1 MSTNAVRITEISV
14 AHSNSEFDAE
24 TGEIFVTVD
33 RSQNTQHDNEI
44 TSSVDRFGSSDQSG
58 ETTGSVDRFGSSDQ
72 SGETTSSVDRFGSSD
87 QSGEITSSVDR
98 FQHTLDSRA
107 IELLNSVP
115 GIETLTA
122 LVAIDP
128 EDLSRA
134 ARVDYLSAVERQT
147 GWLQALIQRAIVAV
161 AGSEPSEADGI
172 YEGVDDAERE
182 DISAALRMSGNSA
195 QYKIDIARSL
205 INTLPNTCSALAT
218 GEISPAHANVIARE
232 TAAAIREGLPTEAIE
247 RIEESAIAHAEFHTP
262 AQVGNKVRTMLAQI
276 APKEFEEIVVRAR
289 EARKVSM
296 YRESDGMATVVA
308 ILPAEDAQTVMSAIE
323 NFVIRANRRDEE
335 ARNHAAKAAIIRA
348 AFIGRAPSTYESA
361 RRKSGA
367 GFSGAGVS
375 GAGVSGAGVSGAGV
389 SGAGVSGAGVSG
401 AGVSG
406 AGVSGA
412 GVSGE
417 QIEMTSEEEAAF
429 NNEYVP
435 DLRTMDMKRADALS
449 EIAGIAVSLSADEA
463 KSHRRSVSVNVTID
477 LPTLLG
483 LNENPGQLAGY
494 GVLPAQIVRALAGEG
509 KWRRFITDPNTGTL
523 LDYGR
528 DSYQPPQDLVDF
540 LIARDRTCRF
550 PGCRQSAA
558 RADIDHAEAWEDGG
572 ETSAANLG
580 ALCRRHHRLKTHGGW
595 KLSSNADGS
604 CSWESPDGHNY
615 FVPARPVLDAV

>member
-1 MSTNAVRITEISV
+1 MSTNAARITEISV
-14 AHSNSEFDAE
+14 AHSSPEFDTE
-24 TGEIFVTVD
+24 TGEIYAP
-33 RSQNTQHDNEI
+33 
-44 TSSVDRFGSSDQSG
+44 G
-58 ETTGSVDRFGSSDQ
+58 
-72 SGETTSSVDRFGSSD
+72 
-87 QSGEITSSVDR
+87 DR
-98 FQHTLDSRA
+98 FQNDDQSCDTAGSIDRFQNTLDSRA
-107 IELLNSVP
+107 TELLNSVP

-128 EDLSRA
+128 EDLSRS

-161 AGSEPSEADGI
+161 AGTEPSEADGI

-205 INTLPNTCSALAT
+205 INTLPNTCTALAT
-218 GEISPAHANVIARE
+218 GEISTAHANVIARE
-232 TAAAIREGLPTEAIE
+232 TAAAIREGLPTEAIA

-262 AQVGNKVRTMLAQI
+262 AQVGNKVRTMLAQV

-289 EARKVSM
+289 DTRKVSM

-335 ARNHAAKAAIIRA
+335 ARNHAAKAEIIRA
-348 AFIGRAPSTYESA
+348 AFIGRAPSTYENA
-361 RRKSGA
+361 KRNN
-367 GFSGAGVS
+367 GAGVH
-375 GAGVSGAGVSGAGV
+375 GA
-389 SGAGVSGAGVSG
+389 
-401 AGVSG
+401 
-406 AGVSGA
+406 
-412 GVSGE
+412 GE
-417 QIEMTSEEEAAF
+417 QIKMTPVEEAAF
-429 NNEYVP
+429 NNEYAP

-509 KWRRFITDPNTGTL
+509 KWRRFITDPNSGTL

-528 DSYQPPQDLVDF
+528 DSYQPPQDLVDY

-572 ETSAANLG
+572 ATSAANLG
-580 ALCRRHHRLKTHGGW
+580 ALCRRHHRMKTHGGW
-595 KLSSNADGS
+595 KLTSNEDGS
-604 CSWESPDGHNY
+604 CNWESPDGHRY

>member
-1 MSTNAVRITEISV
+1 MSTNAARITEIS
-14 AHSNSEFDAE
+14 ASHSSSEFDLE
-24 TGEIFVTVD
+24 TGEIFTTVD
-33 RSQNTQHDNEI
+33 RFQND
-44 TSSVDRFGSSDQSG
+44 
-58 ETTGSVDRFGSSDQ
+58 
-72 SGETTSSVDRFGSSD
+72 D
-87 QSGEITSSVDR
+87 QSGEITGSDDRFQNDDQSGEITGSVDR

-107 IELLNSVP
+107 TELLNSVP

-128 EDLSRA
+128 EDLSRG

-161 AGSEPSEADGI
+161 AGAEPSEADGI

-205 INTLPNTCSALAT
+205 IKTLPNTCSALAT

-232 TAAAIREGLPTEAIE
+232 TAAAIREGLPLEAIE

-289 EARKVSM
+289 DTRKVSM
-296 YRESDGMATVVA
+296 YRESDGIATIVA

-335 ARNHAAKAAIIRA
+335 ARSHAAKAEIIRT
-348 AFIGRAPSTYESA
+348 AFFGRAPSTYESA
-361 RRKSGA
+361 KKN
-367 GFSGAGVS
+367 
-375 GAGVSGAGVSGAGV
+375 
-389 SGAGVSGAGVSG
+389 
-401 AGVSG
+401 
-406 AGVSGA
+406 SGA

-417 QIEMTSEEEAAF
+417 QIKMTAEEEAAF

-494 GVLPAQIVRALAGEG
+494 GVLPAQVVRALASEG

-528 DSYQPPQDLVDF
+528 DSYQPPQDLVDY

-580 ALCRRHHRLKTHGGW
+580 ALCRRHHRMKTHGGW
-595 KLSSNADGS
+595 KLSSNEDGS
-604 CSWESPDGHNY
+604 CSWESPDGHRY

>member
-1 MSTNAVRITEISV
+1 MSTNAARVTELSL
-14 AHSNSEFDAE
+14 AHSYSEFDSK
-24 TGEIFVTVD
+24 TGEIFDSTASKSSENYDELSDSTGRNLDSED
-33 RSQNTQHDNEI
+33 RGSIESTGCNQDSE
-44 TSSVDRFGSSDQSG
+44 DRGS
-58 ETTGSVDRFGSSDQ
+58 
-72 SGETTSSVDRFGSSD
+72 
-87 QSGEITSSVDR
+87 IDR
-98 FQHTLDSRA
+98 FQETLDSRA
-107 IELLNSVP
+107 SELLNSVP

-128 EDLSRA
+128 EDLSRG

-161 AGSEPSEADGI
+161 AGSEPSQADGI

-232 TAAAIREGLPTEAIE
+232 TAAAIREGLPVEAIA

-262 AQVGNKVRTMLAQI
+262 AQVGNKVRTMLAQV

-289 EARKVSM
+289 ETRKVSM

-335 ARNHAAKAAIIRA
+335 ARNHSAKAEIIRA
-348 AFIGRAPSTYESA
+348 AFLGRAPSTYDSVK
-361 RRKSGA
+361 KSNGA
-367 GFSGAGVS
+367 DVS

-389 SGAGVSGAGVSG
+389 SGD
-401 AGVSG
+401 
-406 AGVSGA
+406 
-412 GVSGE
+412 
-417 QIEMTSEEEAAF
+417 QITMTAEEEAAF
-429 NNEYVP
+429 AHEYVP
-435 DLRTMDMKRADALS
+435 DFRTMDMKRADALS
-449 EIAGIAVSLSADEA
+449 EIAGIAVSLSEDEA

-494 GVLPAQIVRALAGEG
+494 GVLPAQIMRALAGEG

-528 DSYQPPQDLVDF
+528 DSYQPPQDLVDY

-580 ALCRRHHRLKTHGGW
+580 ALCRRHHRMKTHGGW
-595 KLSSNADGS
+595 KLTSNEDGS
-604 CSWESPDGHNY
+604 CNWESPDGHRY
-615 FVPARPVLDAV
+615 FVPARPVMDAV

>member
-1 MSTNAVRITEISV
+1 MSTNAARITEISV
-14 AHSNSEFDAE
+14 AHLNSGFDTE
-24 TGEIFVTVD
+24 TGDIFTPAD
-33 RSQNTQHDNEI
+33 RFQNT
-44 TSSVDRFGSSDQSG
+44 DQSG
-58 ETTGSVDRFGSSDQ
+58 ETTGSG
-72 SGETTSSVDRFGSSD
+72 
-87 QSGEITSSVDR
+87 DR
-98 FQHTLDSRA
+98 FQNTLDARA
-107 IELLNSVP
+107 TELLNSIP

-128 EDLSRA
+128 EDLSRS

-161 AGSEPSEADGI
+161 AGAEPSEADGI

-205 INTLPNTCSALAT
+205 INTLPNTCSALST

-232 TAAAIREGLPTEAIE
+232 TAAAIREGLPAEAIE

-289 EARKVSM
+289 ETRKVSM
-296 YRESDGMATVVA
+296 YRESDGIATIVA

-335 ARNHAAKAAIIRA
+335 ARNHAAKAEIIRA
-348 AFIGRAPSTYESA
+348 AFNGRAPSTYESPK
-361 RRKSGA
+361 RN
-367 GFSGAGVS
+367 SGAGVS
-375 GAGVSGAGVSGAGV
+375 GAGVSGAGVSGAGD
-389 SGAGVSGAGVSG
+389 
-401 AGVSG
+401 
-406 AGVSGA
+406 
-412 GVSGE
+412 E
-417 QIEMTSEEEAAF
+417 QINMTPEEEAAF
-429 NNEYVP
+429 SNEYVP

-483 LNENPGQLAGY
+483 LKENPGQLAGY
-494 GVLPAQIVRALAGEG
+494 GVLPAQITRALASEG

-528 DSYQPPQDLVDF
+528 DSYQPPQDLVDY

-580 ALCRRHHRLKTHGGW
+580 ALCRRHHRMKTHGGW
-595 KLSSNADGS
+595 KLSSNEDGS
-604 CSWESPDGHNY
+604 CSWESPDGHRY

>member
-1 MSTNAVRITEISV
+1 MSTNAARITEVSV
-14 AHSNSEFDAE
+14 AHSNQEFDSE
-24 TGEIFVTVD
+24 TGEIFAPT
-33 RSQNTQHDNEI
+33 
-44 TSSVDRFGSSDQSG
+44 
-58 ETTGSVDRFGSSDQ
+58 
-72 SGETTSSVDRFGSSD
+72 
-87 QSGEITSSVDR
+87 DR
-98 FQHTLDSRA
+98 FQNTLDSRA
-107 IELLNSVP
+107 TELLNSVP

-128 EDLSRA
+128 EDLSRG

-161 AGSEPSEADGI
+161 AGAEPSEADGI

-232 TAAAIREGLPTEAIE
+232 TAAAIREGLPTEAIA

-262 AQVGNKVRTMLAQI
+262 AQVGNKVRTMLAQL

-289 EARKVSM
+289 ETRKVSM

-335 ARNHAAKAAIIRA
+335 ARNHAAKAEIIRA
-348 AFIGRAPSTYESA
+348 AFIGRAPSTYENA
-361 RRKSGA
+361 KRKSGIGVSGA
-367 GFSGAGVS
+367 GVSGAGSRGAGVS

-406 AGVSGA
+406 AGA
-412 GVSGE
+412 E
-417 QIEMTSEEEAAF
+417 QIKMTPEEEAAF
-429 NNEYVP
+429 SIEYAP

-483 LNENPGQLAGY
+483 LKENPGQLAGY
-494 GVLPAQIVRALAGEG
+494 GVLPAQIMRALAGEG

-528 DSYQPPQDLVDF
+528 DSYQPPQDLVDY

-580 ALCRRHHRLKTHGGW
+580 ALCRRHHRMKTHGGW
-595 KLSSNADGS
+595 KLTSNEDGS
-604 CSWESPDGHNY
+604 CNWESPDGHRY

>member
-1 MSTNAVRITEISV
+1 MSTNAARITEISV
-14 AHSNSEFDAE
+14 AHSYSEFDPV
-24 TGEIFVTVD
+24 TGEIFAAA
-33 RSQNTQHDNEI
+33 
-44 TSSVDRFGSSDQSG
+44 DRFQNDDQSDG
-58 ETTGSVDRFGSSDQ
+58 ATDSIDRFQNDDGSDEATGSVDRFQ
-72 SGETTSSVDRFGSSD
+72 N
-87 QSGEITSSVDR
+87 
-98 FQHTLDSRA
+98 TLDSRA
-107 IELLNSVP
+107 TELLNSIP

-128 EDLSRA
+128 EDLSRG

-161 AGSEPSEADGI
+161 AGAEPSEADGI

-232 TAAAIREGLPTEAIE
+232 TAAAIREGLPTEAIA

-262 AQVGNKVRTMLAQI
+262 AQVGNKVRTMLAQV

-289 EARKVSM
+289 ETRKVSM

-335 ARNHAAKAAIIRA
+335 ARNHAAKAEIIRA
-348 AFIGRAPSTYESA
+348 AFIGRAPSTYETA
-361 RRKSGA
+361 KRK
-367 GFSGAGVS
+367 SGAGVS

-401 AGVSG
+401 AGVDG
-406 AGVSGA
+406 AGVD
-412 GVSGE
+412 GE
-417 QIEMTSEEEAAF
+417 KNEMTPEEEAAF
-429 NNEYVP
+429 SNVYAP

-463 KSHRRSVSVNVTID
+463 KSHRRSVSVNVTVD
-477 LPTLLG
+477 LKTLLG

-494 GVLPAQIVRALAGEG
+494 GVLPAQIARALASEG

-528 DSYQPPQDLVDF
+528 DSYQPPQDLVDY

-580 ALCRRHHRLKTHGGW
+580 ALCRRHHRMKTHGGW
-595 KLSSNADGS
+595 NLTSNEDGS
-604 CSWESPDGHNY
+604 CNWESPDGHRY

>member
-1 MSTNAVRITEISV
+1 MSTNAARITEVSV
-14 AHSNSEFDAE
+14 AHSCSEFDPV
-24 TGEIFVTVD
+24 TGEIYDF
-33 RSQNTQHDNEI
+33 S
-44 TSSVDRFGSSDQSG
+44 
-58 ETTGSVDRFGSSDQ
+58 
-72 SGETTSSVDRFGSSD
+72 
-87 QSGEITSSVDR
+87 DR
-98 FQHTLDSRA
+98 FQNTLDSRA
-107 IELLNSVP
+107 TELLNSVP

-128 EDLSRA
+128 EDLSRG
-134 ARVDYLSAVERQT
+134 ARIDYLSAVERQT

-161 AGSEPSEADGI
+161 AGAEPSEADGI
-172 YEGVDDAERE
+172 YEGVYDAERE

-232 TAAAIREGLPTEAIE
+232 TAAAIREGLPTEAIT

-262 AQVGNKVRTMLAQI
+262 AQVGNKVRTMLAQV

-289 EARKVSM
+289 ETRKVSM

-308 ILPAEDAQTVMSAIE
+308 ILPAEDAQTVISAIE
-323 NFVIRANRRDEE
+323 NFVIRANRRDEA
-335 ARNHAAKAAIIRA
+335 ARNHAAKAEIIRA
-348 AFIGRAPSTYESA
+348 AFIGRAPSAYENSK
-361 RRKSGA
+361 RK
-367 GFSGAGVS
+367 SGAGVS

-389 SGAGVSGAGVSG
+389 SSAGVSGAGVSG
-401 AGVSG
+401 TGVSG
-406 AGVSGA
+406 TGVSGN

-417 QIEMTSEEEAAF
+417 QIKMTPEEEAAF
-429 NNEYVP
+429 SNEYAP

-483 LNENPGQLAGY
+483 LKENPGQLAGY
-494 GVLPAQIVRALAGEG
+494 GVLPAQIMRALAGEG

-528 DSYQPPQDLVDF
+528 DSYQPPQDLVDY

-580 ALCRRHHRLKTHGGW
+580 ALCRRHHRMKTHGGW
-595 KLSSNADGS
+595 KLTSNEDGS
-604 CSWESPDGHNY
+604 CNWESPDGHRY

>member
-1 MSTNAVRITEISV
+1 MSTNAARITEVSV
-14 AHSNSEFDAE
+14 AQLNSGFDSD
-24 TGEIFVTVD
+24 TGEIFTPAEHF
-33 RSQNTQHDNEI
+33 QNT
-44 TSSVDRFGSSDQSG
+44 DQSG
-58 ETTGSVDRFGSSDQ
+58 ETTGSA
-72 SGETTSSVDRFGSSD
+72 
-87 QSGEITSSVDR
+87 DR
-98 FQHTLDSRA
+98 FQNTLDARA
-107 IELLNSVP
+107 TELLNSIP

-128 EDLSRA
+128 EDLSRS
-134 ARVDYLSAVERQT
+134 ARVDYLSAVERQP

-161 AGSEPSEADGI
+161 AGAEPSEADGI

-205 INTLPNTCSALAT
+205 INTLPNTCSALST

-232 TAAAIREGLPTEAIE
+232 TAAAIREGLPAEAIE

-289 EARKVSM
+289 ETRKVSM
-296 YRESDGMATVVA
+296 YRESDGIATIVA

-335 ARNHAAKAAIIRA
+335 ARNHAAKAEIIRA
-348 AFIGRAPSTYESA
+348 AFNGRAPSTYESPK
-361 RRKSGA
+361 RN
-367 GFSGAGVS
+367 SGAGVS
-375 GAGVSGAGVSGAGV
+375 GAGDKK
-389 SGAGVSGAGVSG
+389 
-401 AGVSG
+401 
-406 AGVSGA
+406 
-412 GVSGE
+412 
-417 QIEMTSEEEAAF
+417 IIMTPEEEAAF
-429 NNEYVP
+429 SNEYVP

-483 LNENPGQLAGY
+483 LKENPGQLAGY
-494 GVLPAQIVRALAGEG
+494 GVLPAQITRALASEG

-528 DSYQPPQDLVDF
+528 DSYQPPQDLVDY

-580 ALCRRHHRLKTHGGW
+580 ALCRRHHRMKTHGGW
-595 KLSSNADGS
+595 KLSSNEDGS
-604 CSWESPDGHNY
+604 CSWESPDGHRY

>member
-1 MSTNAVRITEISV
+1 MSTNVARITEISV
-14 AHSNSEFDAE
+14 ADSCSEFDAK
-24 TGEIFVTVD
+24 TGEIFN
-33 RSQNTQHDNEI
+33 SL
-44 TSSVDRFGSSDQSG
+44 
-58 ETTGSVDRFGSSDQ
+58 
-72 SGETTSSVDRFGSSD
+72 
-87 QSGEITSSVDR
+87 DR
-98 FQHTLDSRA
+98 FQNTLDSRA
-107 IELLNSVP
+107 TELLNSVP

-128 EDLSRA
+128 EDLSRG

-161 AGSEPSEADGI
+161 AGTEPSEADGI

-232 TAAAIREGLPTEAIE
+232 TAAAIREGLPAEAIT

-262 AQVGNKVRTMLAQI
+262 AQVGNKVRTMLAQV

-289 EARKVSM
+289 ETRKVSM

-335 ARNHAAKAAIIRA
+335 ARNHAEKAEIIRA
-348 AFIGRAPSTYESA
+348 AFIGRAPSTYENA
-361 RRKSGA
+361 KRTN
-367 GFSGAGVS
+367 
-375 GAGVSGAGVSGAGV
+375 
-389 SGAGVSGAGVSG
+389 
-401 AGVSG
+401 G

-417 QIEMTSEEEAAF
+417 QIKMTPEEEAAF
-429 NNEYVP
+429 SNEYAP

-483 LNENPGQLAGY
+483 LKENPGQLAGY
-494 GVLPAQIVRALAGEG
+494 GVLPAQIMRALAGEG

-528 DSYQPPQDLVDF
+528 DSYQPPQDLVDY

-580 ALCRRHHRLKTHGGW
+580 ALCRRHHRMKTHGGW
-595 KLSSNADGS
+595 KLSSNEDGS
-604 CSWESPDGHNY
+604 CNWESPDGHRY

>member
-1 MSTNAVRITEISV
+1 MSTNAARIAETSV
-14 AHSNSEFDAE
+14 AHSYPEFDPE
-24 TGEIFVTVD
+24 TGEIL
-33 RSQNTQHDNEI
+33 SAN
-44 TSSVDRFGSSDQSG
+44 GSISATENDSADL
-58 ETTGSVDRFGSSDQ
+58 S
-72 SGETTSSVDRFGSSD
+72 
-87 QSGEITSSVDR
+87 DR
-98 FQHTLDSRA
+98 FQDHTSYNELPDLNDRFQNTLDSRA
-107 IELLNSVP
+107 TELLNSVP

-128 EDLSRA
+128 EDLSRG

-161 AGSEPSEADGI
+161 AGTEPSEADGI

-232 TAAAIREGLPTEAIE
+232 TAAAIREGLPTEAIA

-262 AQVGNKVRTMLAQI
+262 AQVGNKVRTMLAQV

-289 EARKVSM
+289 ETRKVSM

-335 ARNHAAKAAIIRA
+335 ARNHAAKAEIIRA
-348 AFIGRAPSTYESA
+348 AFLGRAPSTYESA
-361 RRKSGA
+361 KRNS
-367 GFSGAGVS
+367 
-375 GAGVSGAGVSGAGV
+375 
-389 SGAGVSGAGVSG
+389 
-401 AGVSG
+401 GVSG

-417 QIEMTSEEEAAF
+417 QIKMTPEEEAAF
-429 NNEYVP
+429 SNEYAP

-483 LNENPGQLAGY
+483 LKENPGQLAGY
-494 GVLPAQIVRALAGEG
+494 GVLPAHIVRALAGEG

-528 DSYQPPQDLVDF
+528 DSYQPPQDLVDY

-580 ALCRRHHRLKTHGGW
+580 ALCRRHHRMKTHGGW
-595 KLSSNADGS
+595 KLTSSEDGS
-604 CSWESPDGHNY
+604 CNWESPDGHRY

>member
-1 MSTNAVRITEISV
+1 MSTNAARVTELSL
-14 AHSNSEFDAE
+14 AHSYSEFDSK
-24 TGEIFVTVD
+24 TGEIFDSTASKSSENYGELSDSTGRNLDSED
-33 RSQNTQHDNEI
+33 RGSIESTGCNQDSE
-44 TSSVDRFGSSDQSG
+44 DRGS
-58 ETTGSVDRFGSSDQ
+58 
-72 SGETTSSVDRFGSSD
+72 
-87 QSGEITSSVDR
+87 IDR
-98 FQHTLDSRA
+98 FQETLDSRA
-107 IELLNSVP
+107 TELLNSVP

-128 EDLSRA
+128 EDLSRG
-134 ARVDYLSAVERQT
+134 ARVDYLGAVERQT

-161 AGSEPSEADGI
+161 AGSEPSQADGI

-232 TAAAIREGLPTEAIE
+232 TAAAIREGLPVEAIA

-262 AQVGNKVRTMLAQI
+262 AQVGNKVRTMLAQV

-289 EARKVSM
+289 ETRKVSM

-335 ARNHAAKAAIIRA
+335 ARNHSAKAEIIRA
-348 AFIGRAPSTYESA
+348 AFLGRAPSTYDSVK
-361 RRKSGA
+361 KSNGA
-367 GFSGAGVS
+367 DVS

-389 SGAGVSGAGVSG
+389 SGD
-401 AGVSG
+401 
-406 AGVSGA
+406 
-412 GVSGE
+412 
-417 QIEMTSEEEAAF
+417 QITMTAEEEAAF
-429 NNEYVP
+429 AHEYVP
-435 DLRTMDMKRADALS
+435 DFRTMDMKRADALS
-449 EIAGIAVSLSADEA
+449 EIAGIAVSLSEDEA

-494 GVLPAQIVRALAGEG
+494 GVLPAQIMRALAGEG

-528 DSYQPPQDLVDF
+528 DSYQPPQDLVDY

-580 ALCRRHHRLKTHGGW
+580 ALCRRHHRMKTHGGW
-595 KLSSNADGS
+595 KLTSNEDGS
-604 CSWESPDGHNY
+604 CNWESPDGHRY
-615 FVPARPVLDAV
+615 FVPARPVMDAV

>member
-1 MSTNAVRITEISV
+1 MSTNAARITEISV
-14 AHSNSEFDAE
+14 AHSNPEFDTE
-24 TGEIFVTVD
+24 TGEIFAPA
-33 RSQNTQHDNEI
+33 
-44 TSSVDRFGSSDQSG
+44 DRFGSREVFDS
-58 ETTGSVDRFGSSDQ
+58 T
-72 SGETTSSVDRFGSSD
+72 
-87 QSGEITSSVDR
+87 DR
-98 FQHTLDSRA
+98 FQNTLNARA
-107 IELLNSVP
+107 TELLNSVP

-128 EDLSRA
+128 EDLSRS

-161 AGSEPSEADGI
+161 AGAEPSEADGI

-232 TAAAIREGLPTEAIE
+232 TAAAIREGLPTEAIA

-262 AQVGNKVRTMLAQI
+262 AQVGNKVRTMLAQV

-289 EARKVSM
+289 ETRKVSM

-335 ARNHAAKAAIIRA
+335 ARNHAAKAEIIRA
-348 AFIGRAPSTYESA
+348 AFIGRAPSTYENVK
-361 RRKSGA
+361 RK
-367 GFSGAGVS
+367 
-375 GAGVSGAGVSGAGV
+375 
-389 SGAGVSGAGVSG
+389 SG

-417 QIEMTSEEEAAF
+417 QIKMTPEEEAAF
-429 NNEYVP
+429 SNEYAP

-483 LNENPGQLAGY
+483 LKENPGQLTGY
-494 GVLPAQIVRALAGEG
+494 GVLPAQIMRALAGEG

-528 DSYQPPQDLVDF
+528 DSYQPPQDLVDY

-580 ALCRRHHRLKTHGGW
+580 ALCRRHHRMKTHGGW
-595 KLSSNADGS
+595 KLTSSEDGS
-604 CSWESPDGHNY
+604 CNWESPDGHRY

>member
-1 MSTNAVRITEISV
+1 MSTNAARITEISV
-14 AHSNSEFDAE
+14 ADSYSEFDAK
-24 TGEIFVTVD
+24 TGEIFN
-33 RSQNTQHDNEI
+33 SL
-44 TSSVDRFGSSDQSG
+44 
-58 ETTGSVDRFGSSDQ
+58 
-72 SGETTSSVDRFGSSD
+72 
-87 QSGEITSSVDR
+87 DR
-98 FQHTLDSRA
+98 FQNTLDSRA
-107 IELLNSVP
+107 TELLNSVP

-128 EDLSRA
+128 EDLSRG

-161 AGSEPSEADGI
+161 AGAEPSEADGI

-232 TAAAIREGLPTEAIE
+232 TAAAIREGLPTAAIE

-262 AQVGNKVRTMLAQI
+262 AQVGNKVRTLLAQI

-289 EARKVSM
+289 ETRKVSM

-335 ARNHAAKAAIIRA
+335 ARNHAEKAEIIRA

-361 RRKSGA
+361 KRTN
-367 GFSGAGVS
+367 
-375 GAGVSGAGVSGAGV
+375 
-389 SGAGVSGAGVSG
+389 G

-417 QIEMTSEEEAAF
+417 QIKMTPEEEAAF
-429 NNEYVP
+429 SNEYAP

-483 LNENPGQLAGY
+483 LKENPGQLAGY
-494 GVLPAQIVRALAGEG
+494 GVLPAQIMRALAGEG

-528 DSYQPPQDLVDF
+528 DSYQPPQDLVDY

-580 ALCRRHHRLKTHGGW
+580 ALCRRHHRMKTHGGW
-595 KLSSNADGS
+595 KLSSNEDGS
-604 CSWESPDGHNY
+604 CNWESPDGHRY

>member
-1 MSTNAVRITEISV
+1 MSTNAARVTEISL
-14 AHSNSEFDAE
+14 AHSYSEFNSETGDIFDS
-24 TGEIFVTVD
+24 T
-33 RSQNTQHDNEI
+33 
-44 TSSVDRFGSSDQSG
+44 
-58 ETTGSVDRFGSSDQ
+58 
-72 SGETTSSVDRFGSSD
+72 
-87 QSGEITSSVDR
+87 DR
-98 FQHTLDSRA
+98 FQETLDSRA
-107 IELLNSVP
+107 TELLNSVP

-128 EDLSRA
+128 EDLSRG
-134 ARVDYLSAVERQT
+134 ARVDYLSAIERQT

-161 AGSEPSEADGI
+161 AGNEPSQADGI

-195 QYKIDIARSL
+195 QFKIDIARSL

-232 TAAAIREGLPTEAIE
+232 TAAAIREGLPAEAIE

-262 AQVGNKVRTMLAQI
+262 AQVGNKVRTMLAQV

-289 EARKVSM
+289 ETRKVSM

-335 ARNHAAKAAIIRA
+335 ARNHAAKAEIIRA
-348 AFIGRAPSTYESA
+348 TFLGRAPSNYDSVK
-361 RRKSGA
+361 RR
-367 GFSGAGVS
+367 SGAGVS

-389 SGAGVSGAGVSG
+389 SGAGVSGD
-401 AGVSG
+401 
-406 AGVSGA
+406 
-412 GVSGE
+412 
-417 QIEMTSEEEAAF
+417 QIKMTAEEEAAF
-429 NNEYVP
+429 AHEYVP
-435 DLRTMDMKRADALS
+435 DFRTMDMKRADALS
-449 EIAGIAVSLSADEA
+449 EIAGIAVSLSEDEA

-494 GVLPAQIVRALAGEG
+494 GVLPAQIMRALAGEG

-528 DSYQPPQDLVDF
+528 DSYQPPQDLVDY

-580 ALCRRHHRLKTHGGW
+580 ALCRRHHRMKTHGGW
-595 KLSSNADGS
+595 KLTSNEDGS
-604 CSWESPDGHNY
+604 CNWESPDGHRY
-615 FVPARPVLDAV
+615 FVPARPVMDAV

>member
-1 MSTNAVRITEISV
+1 MSTNAARITEISV
-14 AHSNSEFDAE
+14 AHSNSEFDSE
-24 TGEIFVTVD
+24 TGEIFAPSD
-33 RSQNTQHDNEI
+33 RFPITQQVLES
-44 TSSVDRFGSSDQSG
+44 TSPVDRFGSREDF
-58 ETTGSVDRFGSSDQ
+58 DSS
-72 SGETTSSVDRFGSSD
+72 
-87 QSGEITSSVDR
+87 DR
-98 FQHTLDSRA
+98 FQNTLDSRA
-107 IELLNSVP
+107 TELLNSVP

-122 LVAIDP
+122 LVAIEP
-128 EDLSRA
+128 EDLSRG

-161 AGSEPSEADGI
+161 AGAEPSEADGI

-232 TAAAIREGLPTEAIE
+232 TAAAIREGLPTEAIA

-262 AQVGNKVRTMLAQI
+262 AQVGNKVRTMLAQV

-289 EARKVSM
+289 ETRKVSM

-335 ARNHAAKAAIIRA
+335 ARNHAAKAEIIRA
-348 AFIGRAPSTYESA
+348 AFIGRAPSTYENA
-361 RRKSGA
+361 KRK
-367 GFSGAGVS
+367 SGAGVS
-375 GAGVSGAGVSGAGV
+375 GAGVSGAGVSGAGD
-389 SGAGVSGAGVSG
+389 
-401 AGVSG
+401 
-406 AGVSGA
+406 
-412 GVSGE
+412 E
-417 QIEMTSEEEAAF
+417 QIKMTAEEEEAF
-429 NNEYVP
+429 SNEYAP

-483 LNENPGQLAGY
+483 LKENPGQLAGY
-494 GVLPAQIVRALAGEG
+494 GVLPAQIMRALAGEG

-528 DSYQPPQDLVDF
+528 DSYQPPQDLVDY

-580 ALCRRHHRLKTHGGW
+580 ALCRRHHRMKTHGGW
-595 KLSSNADGS
+595 KLTSNEDGS
-604 CSWESPDGHNY
+604 CNWESPDGHRY

>member
-1 MSTNAVRITEISV
+1 MSTNTARVTEISL
-14 AHSNSEFDAE
+14 AHSHSEFDSE
-24 TGEIFVTVD
+24 TGEILDST
-33 RSQNTQHDNEI
+33 
-44 TSSVDRFGSSDQSG
+44 
-58 ETTGSVDRFGSSDQ
+58 
-72 SGETTSSVDRFGSSD
+72 
-87 QSGEITSSVDR
+87 DR
-98 FQHTLDSRA
+98 FQETLDSRA
-107 IELLNSVP
+107 TELLNSVP

-128 EDLSRA
+128 EDLSRG

-161 AGSEPSEADGI
+161 AGTEPSQADGI

-232 TAAAIREGLPTEAIE
+232 TAAAIREGLPAEAIE

-262 AQVGNKVRTMLAQI
+262 AQVGNKVRTMLAQV

-289 EARKVSM
+289 ETRKVSM

-335 ARNHAAKAAIIRA
+335 ARNHSAKAEIIRA
-348 AFIGRAPSTYESA
+348 AFYGRAPRTYDSA
-361 RRKSGA
+361 KRT
-367 GFSGAGVS
+367 
-375 GAGVSGAGVSGAGV
+375 
-389 SGAGVSGAGVSG
+389 
-401 AGVSG
+401 
-406 AGVSGA
+406 SGA

-417 QIEMTSEEEAAF
+417 QIKMTPEEEAAF
-429 NNEYVP
+429 AHEYVP

-449 EIAGIAVSLSADEA
+449 EIAGIAVSLSEDEA

-494 GVLPAQIVRALAGEG
+494 GVLPAQIMRALAGEG

-528 DSYQPPQDLVDF
+528 DSYQPPQDLVDY

-580 ALCRRHHRLKTHGGW
+580 ALCRRHHRMKTHGGW
-595 KLSSNADGS
+595 KLTSNEDGS
-604 CSWESPDGHNY
+604 CNWESPDGHRY
-615 FVPARPVLDAV
+615 FVPARPIMDAV

>member
-1 MSTNAVRITEISV
+1 MSTNAARIESADDASFGVSRIGLTWNADMAGVVGKADMAGVVGKADMAGVVGKTDVVGVVV
-14 AHSNSEFDAE
+14 AEFDLE
-24 TGEIFVTVD
+24 TGELCGGFD
-33 RSQNTQHDNEI
+33 RVQEI
-44 TSSVDRFGSSDQSG
+44 
-58 ETTGSVDRFGSSDQ
+58 
-72 SGETTSSVDRFGSSD
+72 
-87 QSGEITSSVDR
+87 
-98 FQHTLDSRA
+98 LDARA
-107 IELLNSVP
+107 TELLNSVP
-115 GIETLTA
+115 GIETLSA

-128 EDLSRA
+128 EDLSRR

-161 AGSEPSEADGI
+161 AGAEPSEADGM
-172 YEGVDDAERE
+172 YEGVDGAERE
-182 DISAALRMSGNSA
+182 EVSTALRMSGNSA

-205 INTLPNTCSALAT
+205 VNTLPNTCSALAT

-232 TAAAIREGLPTEAIE
+232 TAAAIRDGLPSESIA

-262 AQVGNKVRTMLAQI
+262 AQVGNKVRTLLAQV
-276 APKEFEEIVVRAR
+276 APKEFEEVVIRAR
-289 EARKVSM
+289 DTRKVSL
-296 YRESDGMATVVA
+296 YRESDGMSTIVA

-335 ARNHAAKAAIIRA
+335 ARAQAKKAEIIRDAFWVRAPRSYESVKRGSVGGSDMSADEKAAFA
-348 AFIGRAPSTYESA
+348 
-361 RRKSGA
+361 
-367 GFSGAGVS
+367 
-375 GAGVSGAGVSGAGV
+375 
-389 SGAGVSGAGVSG
+389 
-401 AGVSG
+401 
-406 AGVSGA
+406 
-412 GVSGE
+412 
-417 QIEMTSEEEAAF
+417 
-429 NNEYVP
+429 NEYAP

-449 EIAGIAVSLSADEA
+449 EIAGIAAALSEDEA

-494 GVLPAQIVRALAGEG
+494 GALPAQIMRSLASEG

-528 DSYQPPQDLVDF
+528 DSYQPPQELLDF

-580 ALCRRHHRLKTHGGW
+580 ALCRRHHRMKTHGGW
-595 KLSSNADGS
+595 KLSSNEDGS
-604 CSWESPDGHNY
+604 CDWESPDGHRY
-615 FVPARPVLDAV
+615 FVPARPILDAV

>member
-1 MSTNAVRITEISV
+1 MSTNAARITEISV
-14 AHSNSEFDAE
+14 AHSSSEFDPE
-24 TGEIFVTVD
+24 TGEIF
-33 RSQNTQHDNEI
+33 
-44 TSSVDRFGSSDQSG
+44 
-58 ETTGSVDRFGSSDQ
+58 TTA
-72 SGETTSSVDRFGSSD
+72 
-87 QSGEITSSVDR
+87 DR
-98 FQHTLDSRA
+98 FQNTLDSRA
-107 IELLNSVP
+107 TELLNSIP

-128 EDLSRA
+128 EDLSRG

-161 AGSEPSEADGI
+161 AGAEPSEADGI

-232 TAAAIREGLPTEAIE
+232 TAAAIREGLPTEAIA

-262 AQVGNKVRTMLAQI
+262 AQVSNKVRTMLAQV

-289 EARKVSM
+289 ETRKVSM

-335 ARNHAAKAAIIRA
+335 ARNHAAKAEIIRA
-348 AFIGRAPSTYESA
+348 AFIGRAPSAYETA
-361 RRKSGA
+361 KRK
-367 GFSGAGVS
+367 S

-417 QIEMTSEEEAAF
+417 QIKMTPEEESAF
-429 NNEYVP
+429 SNEYAP

-463 KSHRRSVSVNVTID
+463 KSHRRSVSVNVTVD
-477 LPTLLG
+477 LKTLLG

-494 GVLPAQIVRALAGEG
+494 GVLPAQIVRALASEG

-528 DSYQPPQDLVDF
+528 DSYQPPQDLVDY

-580 ALCRRHHRLKTHGGW
+580 ALCRRHHRMKTHGGW
-595 KLSSNADGS
+595 KLTSSEDGS
-604 CSWESPDGHNY
+604 CNWESPDGHRY

>member
-1 MSTNAVRITEISV
+1 
-14 AHSNSEFDAE
+14 
-24 TGEIFVTVD
+24 
-33 RSQNTQHDNEI
+33 
-44 TSSVDRFGSSDQSG
+44 
-58 ETTGSVDRFGSSDQ
+58 
-72 SGETTSSVDRFGSSD
+72 
-87 QSGEITSSVDR
+87 
-98 FQHTLDSRA
+98 
-107 IELLNSVP
+107 
-115 GIETLTA
+115 
-122 LVAIDP
+122 
-128 EDLSRA
+128 
-134 ARVDYLSAVERQT
+134 
-147 GWLQALIQRAIVAV
+147 LQALIQRAIVAV
-161 AGSEPSEADGI
+161 AGTEPSEADGI
-172 YEGVDDAERE
+172 YEGVDGAERE
-182 DISAALRMSGNSA
+182 DISTALRMSGNSA

-232 TAAAIREGLPTEAIE
+232 TAAAIREGLPTEAIA

-262 AQVGNKVRTMLAQI
+262 AQVGNKVRTMLAQV

-289 EARKVSM
+289 ETRKVSM

-335 ARNHAAKAAIIRA
+335 ARNHAAKAEIIRS

-361 RRKSGA
+361 KRSA
-367 GFSGAGVS
+367 GVSGAGVS

-412 GVSGE
+412 GVSGAGVSGAGVSGAGVSGAGVSGAGVSGA
-417 QIEMTSEEEAAF
+417 QIKMTPEEEAAF
-429 NNEYVP
+429 NNEYAP

-483 LNENPGQLAGY
+483 LKDNPGQLAGY
-494 GVLPAQIVRALAGEG
+494 GVLPAPIMRALAGEG
-509 KWRRFITDPNTGTL
+509 KWRRFITDPSTGTL

-528 DSYQPPQDLVDF
+528 DSYQPPQDLVDY

-580 ALCRRHHRLKTHGGW
+580 ALCRRHHRMKTTGGW
-595 KLSSNADGS
+595 KLTSSEDGS
-604 CSWESPDGHNY
+604 CNWESPDGHRY

>member
-1 MSTNAVRITEISV
+1 MSTNAARITEISV
-14 AHSNSEFDAE
+14 AHLNSEFDSE
-24 TGEIFVTVD
+24 TGEIFAPSD
-33 RSQNTQHDNEI
+33 RFQNTKQVLES
-44 TSSVDRFGSSDQSG
+44 TGPVDRFGSREVFD
-58 ETTGSVDRFGSSDQ
+58 SS
-72 SGETTSSVDRFGSSD
+72 
-87 QSGEITSSVDR
+87 DR
-98 FQHTLDSRA
+98 FQNTLNARA
-107 IELLNSVP
+107 TELLNSVP

-128 EDLSRA
+128 EDLSRG

-161 AGSEPSEADGI
+161 AGAEPSEADGI

-205 INTLPNTCSALAT
+205 VNTLPNTCSALAT

-232 TAAAIREGLPTEAIE
+232 TAAAIREGLPTEAIA

-262 AQVGNKVRTMLAQI
+262 AQVGNKVRTMLAQV

-289 EARKVSM
+289 ETRKVSM

-335 ARNHAAKAAIIRA
+335 ARNHAAKAEIIRA
-348 AFIGRAPSTYESA
+348 AFIGRAPSTYENA
-361 RRKSGA
+361 KRK
-367 GFSGAGVS
+367 SGAGVS
-375 GAGVSGAGVSGAGV
+375 GAGVSGAGD
-389 SGAGVSGAGVSG
+389 
-401 AGVSG
+401 
-406 AGVSGA
+406 
-412 GVSGE
+412 E
-417 QIEMTSEEEAAF
+417 QIKMTPEEEAAF
-429 NNEYVP
+429 SNEYAP

-483 LNENPGQLAGY
+483 LKENPGQLAGY
-494 GVLPAQIVRALAGEG
+494 GVLPAQIMRALAGEG

-528 DSYQPPQDLVDF
+528 DSYQPPQDLVDY

-558 RADIDHAEAWEDGG
+558 RGDIDHAEAWEDGG

-580 ALCRRHHRLKTHGGW
+580 ALCRRHHRMKTHGGW
-595 KLSSNADGS
+595 KLTSNEDGS
-604 CSWESPDGHNY
+604 CNWESPDGHRY

>member
-1 MSTNAVRITEISV
+1 MSTNAARKTDISV
-14 AHSNSEFDAE
+14 AHSYSEFDSE
-24 TGEIFVTVD
+24 TGEIFTPVD
-33 RSQNTQHDNEI
+33 RLQNY
-44 TSSVDRFGSSDQSG
+44 DQSG
-58 ETTGSVDRFGSSDQ
+58 ETAGS
-72 SGETTSSVDRFGSSD
+72 
-87 QSGEITSSVDR
+87 IDR
-98 FQHTLDSRA
+98 FQNTLDSRA
-107 IELLNSVP
+107 TELLNSVP

-128 EDLSRA
+128 EDLSRG

-161 AGSEPSEADGI
+161 AGTEPSEADGI

-232 TAAAIREGLPTEAIE
+232 TAAAIREGLPTEAIA

-262 AQVGNKVRTMLAQI
+262 AQVGNKVRTMLAQV

-289 EARKVSM
+289 ETRKVSM
-296 YRESDGMATVVA
+296 YPESDGMATVVA

-335 ARNHAAKAAIIRA
+335 ARNHAAKAEIIRA

-361 RRKSGA
+361 KRS
-367 GFSGAGVS
+367 AGVS

-401 AGVSG
+401 AGFSGSGVSG

-412 GVSGE
+412 GVSGDH
-417 QIEMTSEEEAAF
+417 IKMTLEEEAAF
-429 NNEYVP
+429 SNEYAP

-483 LNENPGQLAGY
+483 LKDNPGQLAGY
-494 GVLPAQIVRALAGEG
+494 GVLPAPIMRALAGEG

-528 DSYQPPQDLVDF
+528 DSYQPPQDLVDY

-580 ALCRRHHRLKTHGGW
+580 ALCRRHHRMKTSGGW
-595 KLSSNADGS
+595 KLTSSEDGS
-604 CSWESPDGHNY
+604 CNWESPDGHRY

>member
-1 MSTNAVRITEISV
+1 MSTNAARITEISV
-14 AHSNSEFDAE
+14 ADSYSEFDAK
-24 TGEIFVTVD
+24 TGEILNA
-33 RSQNTQHDNEI
+33 SES
-44 TSSVDRFGSSDQSG
+44 TSTAKSDSVRLKDQRQDSKYHS
-58 ETTGSVDRFGSSDQ
+58 ESHSLN
-72 SGETTSSVDRFGSSD
+72 
-87 QSGEITSSVDR
+87 DR
-98 FQHTLDSRA
+98 FQNTLDSRA
-107 IELLNSVP
+107 TELLNSIP

-128 EDLSRA
+128 EDLSRG

-161 AGSEPSEADGI
+161 AGTEPSEADGI

-232 TAAAIREGLPTEAIE
+232 TAAAIREGLPAAAIE

-262 AQVGNKVRTMLAQI
+262 AQVGNKVRTLLAQM

-289 EARKVSM
+289 ETRKVSM

-335 ARNHAAKAAIIRA
+335 ARNHAEKAEIIRA
-348 AFIGRAPSTYESA
+348 AFIGRAPSSYESA
-361 RRKSGA
+361 KRA
-367 GFSGAGVS
+367 SGAGVS

-389 SGAGVSGAGVSG
+389 SGG
-401 AGVSG
+401 
-406 AGVSGA
+406 
-412 GVSGE
+412 
-417 QIEMTSEEEAAF
+417 QIKMTPEEEAAF
-429 NNEYVP
+429 SNEYSP

-483 LNENPGQLAGY
+483 LKENPGQLAGY
-494 GVLPAQIVRALAGEG
+494 GVLPAQIMRALAGEG

-528 DSYQPPQDLVDF
+528 DSYQPPQDLVDY

-580 ALCRRHHRLKTHGGW
+580 ALCRRHHRMKTHGGW
-595 KLSSNADGS
+595 KLSSNEDGS
-604 CSWESPDGHNY
+604 CNWESPDGHRY

>member
-1 MSTNAVRITEISV
+1 MSTNAARITEVSV
-14 AHSNSEFDAE
+14 AQLNSGFDSD
-24 TGEIFVTVD
+24 TGEIFTPAEHF
-33 RSQNTQHDNEI
+33 QNT
-44 TSSVDRFGSSDQSG
+44 DQSG
-58 ETTGSVDRFGSSDQ
+58 ETTGSG
-72 SGETTSSVDRFGSSD
+72 
-87 QSGEITSSVDR
+87 DR
-98 FQHTLDSRA
+98 FQNTLDARA
-107 IELLNSVP
+107 TELLNSIP

-128 EDLSRA
+128 EDLSRS

-161 AGSEPSEADGI
+161 AGTEPSEADGI

-205 INTLPNTCSALAT
+205 INTLPNTCSALST

-232 TAAAIREGLPTEAIE
+232 TAAAIREGLPAEAIE

-289 EARKVSM
+289 ETRKVSM
-296 YRESDGMATVVA
+296 YRESDGIATIVA

-335 ARNHAAKAAIIRA
+335 ARNHAAKAEIIRA
-348 AFIGRAPSTYESA
+348 AFNGRAPSTYESPK
-361 RRKSGA
+361 RN
-367 GFSGAGVS
+367 SGAGVS
-375 GAGVSGAGVSGAGV
+375 GAGD
-389 SGAGVSGAGVSG
+389 
-401 AGVSG
+401 
-406 AGVSGA
+406 
-412 GVSGE
+412 E
-417 QIEMTSEEEAAF
+417 QINITPEEEAAF
-429 NNEYVP
+429 SNEYVP

-463 KSHRRSVSVNVTID
+463 KSHRRAVSVNVTID

-483 LNENPGQLAGY
+483 LKENPGQLAGY
-494 GVLPAQIVRALAGEG
+494 GVLPAQITRALASEG

-528 DSYQPPQDLVDF
+528 DSYQPPQDLVDY

-580 ALCRRHHRLKTHGGW
+580 ALCRRHHRMKTHGGW
-595 KLSSNADGS
+595 KLSSNEDGS
-604 CSWESPDGHNY
+604 CSWESPDGHHY

>member
-1 MSTNAVRITEISV
+1 MSTNAARVTELSL
-14 AHSNSEFDAE
+14 AHSYSEFDSK
-24 TGEIFVTVD
+24 TGEIFDSTASKSSENYGELSDSTGRNLDSED
-33 RSQNTQHDNEI
+33 RGSIESTGCNQDSE
-44 TSSVDRFGSSDQSG
+44 DRGS
-58 ETTGSVDRFGSSDQ
+58 
-72 SGETTSSVDRFGSSD
+72 
-87 QSGEITSSVDR
+87 IDR
-98 FQHTLDSRA
+98 FQETLDSRA
-107 IELLNSVP
+107 TELLNSVP

-128 EDLSRA
+128 EDLSRG
-134 ARVDYLSAVERQT
+134 ARVDYLGAVERQT

-161 AGSEPSEADGI
+161 AGSEPSQADGI

-232 TAAAIREGLPTEAIE
+232 TAAAIREGLPVEAIA

-262 AQVGNKVRTMLAQI
+262 AQVGNKVRTMLAQV

-289 EARKVSM
+289 ETRKVSM

-335 ARNHAAKAAIIRA
+335 ARNHSAKAEIIRA
-348 AFIGRAPSTYESA
+348 AFLGRAPSTYDSVK
-361 RRKSGA
+361 KSNGA
-367 GFSGAGVS
+367 DVS

-389 SGAGVSGAGVSG
+389 SGD
-401 AGVSG
+401 
-406 AGVSGA
+406 
-412 GVSGE
+412 
-417 QIEMTSEEEAAF
+417 QITMTAEEEAAF
-429 NNEYVP
+429 AHEYVP
-435 DLRTMDMKRADALS
+435 DFRTMDMKRADALS
-449 EIAGIAVSLSADEA
+449 EIAGIAVSLSEDEA

-494 GVLPAQIVRALAGEG
+494 GVLPAQIMRALAGEG

-528 DSYQPPQDLVDF
+528 DSYQPPQDLVDY

-580 ALCRRHHRLKTHGGW
+580 ALCRRHHRMKTHGGW
-595 KLSSNADGS
+595 KLTSNEDGS
-604 CSWESPDGHNY
+604 CNWESPDGHRY
-615 FVPARPVLDAV
+615 FVPARPIMDAV

>member
-1 MSTNAVRITEISV
+1 MSTNAARVNEISL
-14 AHSNSEFDAE
+14 AHSYSEFDSE
-24 TGEIFVTVD
+24 TGEILDST
-33 RSQNTQHDNEI
+33 
-44 TSSVDRFGSSDQSG
+44 
-58 ETTGSVDRFGSSDQ
+58 
-72 SGETTSSVDRFGSSD
+72 
-87 QSGEITSSVDR
+87 DR
-98 FQHTLDSRA
+98 FQETLDSRA
-107 IELLNSVP
+107 SELLNSVP
-115 GIETLTA
+115 GIETLAA

-128 EDLSRA
+128 EDLSRG

-161 AGSEPSEADGI
+161 AGSEPSQADGI

-232 TAAAIREGLPTEAIE
+232 TAAAIREGLPAEAIE

-289 EARKVSM
+289 ETRKVSM

-335 ARNHAAKAAIIRA
+335 ARNHSAKAEIIRA
-348 AFIGRAPSTYESA
+348 AFLGRAPSNYDSA
-361 RRKSGA
+361 KRTT
-367 GFSGAGVS
+367 GAGVS
-375 GAGVSGAGVSGAGV
+375 GA
-389 SGAGVSGAGVSG
+389 
-401 AGVSG
+401 
-406 AGVSGA
+406 
-412 GVSGE
+412 E
-417 QIEMTSEEEAAF
+417 QIEMSSEEEAAF
-429 NNEYVP
+429 AHEYVP
-435 DLRTMDMKRADALS
+435 DFRSMDMKRADALS
-449 EIAGIAVSLSADEA
+449 EIAGIAVSLSEDEA

-494 GVLPAQIVRALAGEG
+494 GVLPAQIMRALAGEG

-528 DSYQPPQDLVDF
+528 DSYQPPQDLVDY

-580 ALCRRHHRLKTHGGW
+580 ALCRRHHRMKTHGGW
-595 KLSSNADGS
+595 KLTSNEDGS
-604 CSWESPDGHNY
+604 CNWESPDGHRY
-615 FVPARPVLDAV
+615 FVPARPIMDAV

>member
-1 MSTNAVRITEISV
+1 MSTNAARITEISV
-14 AHSNSEFDAE
+14 AHLNSEFDSE
-24 TGEIFVTVD
+24 TGEIFAPSD
-33 RSQNTQHDNEI
+33 RFQNTKQVLES
-44 TSSVDRFGSSDQSG
+44 TGPVDRFGSREVFD
-58 ETTGSVDRFGSSDQ
+58 SS
-72 SGETTSSVDRFGSSD
+72 
-87 QSGEITSSVDR
+87 DR
-98 FQHTLDSRA
+98 FQNTLNARA
-107 IELLNSVP
+107 TELLNSVP

-128 EDLSRA
+128 EDLSRG

-161 AGSEPSEADGI
+161 AGAEPSEADGI

-205 INTLPNTCSALAT
+205 VNTLPNTCSALAT

-232 TAAAIREGLPTEAIE
+232 TAAAIREGLPTEAIA

-262 AQVGNKVRTMLAQI
+262 AQVGNKVRTMLAQV

-289 EARKVSM
+289 ETRKVSM

-335 ARNHAAKAAIIRA
+335 ARNHAAKAEIIRA
-348 AFIGRAPSTYESA
+348 AFIGRAPSTYENA
-361 RRKSGA
+361 KRK
-367 GFSGAGVS
+367 SGAGVS

-406 AGVSGA
+406 AGD
-412 GVSGE
+412 E
-417 QIEMTSEEEAAF
+417 QIKMTPEEEAAF
-429 NNEYVP
+429 SNEYAP

-483 LNENPGQLAGY
+483 LKENPGQLAGY
-494 GVLPAQIVRALAGEG
+494 GVLPAQIMRALAGEG

-528 DSYQPPQDLVDF
+528 DSYQPPQDLVDY

-558 RADIDHAEAWEDGG
+558 RGDIDHAEAWEDGG

-580 ALCRRHHRLKTHGGW
+580 ALCRRHHRMKTHGGW
-595 KLSSNADGS
+595 KLTSNEDGS
-604 CSWESPDGHNY
+604 CNWESPDGHRY

>member
-1 MSTNAVRITEISV
+1 MSTNAARITEISV
-14 AHSNSEFDAE
+14 AHSNSEFDSE
-24 TGEIFVTVD
+24 TGEIFAPSD
-33 RSQNTQHDNEI
+33 RFQNTKQVLES
-44 TSSVDRFGSSDQSG
+44 TGPVDRFGSREIFD
-58 ETTGSVDRFGSSDQ
+58 SS
-72 SGETTSSVDRFGSSD
+72 
-87 QSGEITSSVDR
+87 DR
-98 FQHTLDSRA
+98 FQNTLNARA
-107 IELLNSVP
+107 TELLNSVP

-128 EDLSRA
+128 EDLSRG

-161 AGSEPSEADGI
+161 AGAEPSEADGI

-232 TAAAIREGLPTEAIE
+232 TAAAIREGLPTEAIA

-262 AQVGNKVRTMLAQI
+262 AQVGNKVRTMLAQV

-289 EARKVSM
+289 ETRKVSM

-335 ARNHAAKAAIIRA
+335 ARNHAAKAEIIRA
-348 AFIGRAPSTYESA
+348 AFIGRAPSTYENA
-361 RRKSGA
+361 KRKSD
-367 GFSGAGVS
+367 AGVS
-375 GAGVSGAGVSGAGV
+375 GAGD
-389 SGAGVSGAGVSG
+389 
-401 AGVSG
+401 
-406 AGVSGA
+406 
-412 GVSGE
+412 E
-417 QIEMTSEEEAAF
+417 QIKMTPEEEAAF
-429 NNEYVP
+429 SNEYAP

-483 LNENPGQLAGY
+483 LKENPGQLAGY
-494 GVLPAQIVRALAGEG
+494 GVLPAQIMRALAGEG

-528 DSYQPPQDLVDF
+528 DSYQPPQDLVDY

-580 ALCRRHHRLKTHGGW
+580 ALCRRHHRMKTHGGW
-595 KLSSNADGS
+595 KLTSNEDGS
-604 CSWESPDGHNY
+604 CNWESPDGHRY

>member
-1 MSTNAVRITEISV
+1 MSTNAARITEISV
-14 AHSNSEFDAE
+14 AHLNSEFDSE
-24 TGEIFVTVD
+24 TGEIFAPSD
-33 RSQNTQHDNEI
+33 RFQNTKQVLES
-44 TSSVDRFGSSDQSG
+44 TGPVDRFGSREVFD
-58 ETTGSVDRFGSSDQ
+58 SS
-72 SGETTSSVDRFGSSD
+72 
-87 QSGEITSSVDR
+87 DR
-98 FQHTLDSRA
+98 FQNTLNARA
-107 IELLNSVP
+107 TELLNSVP

-128 EDLSRA
+128 EDLSRG

-161 AGSEPSEADGI
+161 AGAEPSEADGI

-205 INTLPNTCSALAT
+205 VNTLPNTCSALAT

-232 TAAAIREGLPTEAIE
+232 TAAAIREGLPTEAIA

-262 AQVGNKVRTMLAQI
+262 AQVGNKVRTMLAQV

-289 EARKVSM
+289 ETRKVSM

-335 ARNHAAKAAIIRA
+335 ARNHAAKAEIIRA
-348 AFIGRAPSTYESA
+348 AFIGRAPSTYENA
-361 RRKSGA
+361 KRK
-367 GFSGAGVS
+367 SGAGVS

-412 GVSGE
+412 GDE
-417 QIEMTSEEEAAF
+417 QIKMTPEEEAAF
-429 NNEYVP
+429 SNEYAP

-483 LNENPGQLAGY
+483 LKENPGQLAGY
-494 GVLPAQIVRALAGEG
+494 GVLPAQIMRALAGEG

-528 DSYQPPQDLVDF
+528 DSYQPPQDLVDY

-558 RADIDHAEAWEDGG
+558 RGDIDHAEAWEDGG

-580 ALCRRHHRLKTHGGW
+580 ALCRRHHRMKTHGGW
-595 KLSSNADGS
+595 KLTSNEDGS
-604 CSWESPDGHNY
+604 CNWESPDGHRY

>member
-1 MSTNAVRITEISV
+1 MSTNAARITEVSV
-14 AHSNSEFDAE
+14 AHSYSEFDPV
-24 TGEIFVTVD
+24 TGEIFAV
-33 RSQNTQHDNEI
+33 
-44 TSSVDRFGSSDQSG
+44 VDRFQNDDQSG
-58 ETTGSVDRFGSSDQ
+58 EATD
-72 SGETTSSVDRFGSSD
+72 
-87 QSGEITSSVDR
+87 SVDR
-98 FQHTLDSRA
+98 FQNDDRSDGATDSIDRFQNTLDSRA
-107 IELLNSVP
+107 TELLNSVP

-128 EDLSRA
+128 EDLSRG
-134 ARVDYLSAVERQT
+134 ARVDYLGAVERQT

-161 AGSEPSEADGI
+161 AGAEPSEADGI

-232 TAAAIREGLPTEAIE
+232 TAAAIREGLPTEAIA

-262 AQVGNKVRTMLAQI
+262 AQVGNKVRTMLAQV

-289 EARKVSM
+289 ETRKVSM

-335 ARNHAAKAAIIRA
+335 ARNHAAKAEIIRA
-348 AFIGRAPSTYESA
+348 AFIGRAPSTYETA
-361 RRKSGA
+361 KRKSGA
-367 GFSGAGVS
+367 GVNGAGVN
-375 GAGVSGAGVSGAGV
+375 
-389 SGAGVSGAGVSG
+389 
-401 AGVSG
+401 
-406 AGVSGA
+406 
-412 GVSGE
+412 GE
-417 QIEMTSEEEAAF
+417 KTEMTPDEEAAF
-429 NNEYVP
+429 SNEYAP

-463 KSHRRSVSVNVTID
+463 KSHRRSVSVNVTVD
-477 LPTLLG
+477 LKTLLG

-494 GVLPAQIVRALAGEG
+494 GVLPAQIVRALASEG

-528 DSYQPPQDLVDF
+528 DSYQPPQDLVDY

-580 ALCRRHHRLKTHGGW
+580 ALCRRHHRMKTHGGW
-595 KLSSNADGS
+595 NLTSNEDGS
-604 CSWESPDGHNY
+604 CNWESPDGHRY

>member
-1 MSTNAVRITEISV
+1 MSTNAARVTELSL
-14 AHSNSEFDAE
+14 AHSYSEFDSK
-24 TGEIFVTVD
+24 TGEIFDST
-33 RSQNTQHDNEI
+33 
-44 TSSVDRFGSSDQSG
+44 
-58 ETTGSVDRFGSSDQ
+58 
-72 SGETTSSVDRFGSSD
+72 
-87 QSGEITSSVDR
+87 DR
-98 FQHTLDSRA
+98 FQETLDSRA
-107 IELLNSVP
+107 TELLNSVP

-128 EDLSRA
+128 EDLSRG

-161 AGSEPSEADGI
+161 AGTEPSQADGI

-232 TAAAIREGLPTEAIE
+232 TAAAIREGLPVEAIA
-247 RIEESAIAHAEFHTP
+247 RIEECAIAHAEFHTP
-262 AQVGNKVRTMLAQI
+262 AQVGNKVRTMLAQV

-289 EARKVSM
+289 ETRKVSM

-323 NFVIRANRRDEE
+323 NFVIRANRRDED
-335 ARNHAAKAAIIRA
+335 ARNHAAKAEIIRA
-348 AFIGRAPSTYESA
+348 TFLGRAPSTYDSA
-361 RRKSGA
+361 KRS
-367 GFSGAGVS
+367 SGAGVS

-406 AGVSGA
+406 AG
-412 GVSGE
+412 E
-417 QIEMTSEEEAAF
+417 QIKMTAEEEAAF
-429 NNEYVP
+429 AHEYVP
-435 DLRTMDMKRADALS
+435 DFRTMDMKRADALS
-449 EIAGIAVSLSADEA
+449 EIAGIAVSLSEDEA

-494 GVLPAQIVRALAGEG
+494 GVLPAQIMRALAGEG

-528 DSYQPPQDLVDF
+528 DSYQPPQDLVDY

-580 ALCRRHHRLKTHGGW
+580 ALCRRHHRMKTHGGW
-595 KLSSNADGS
+595 KLTSNEDGS
-604 CSWESPDGHNY
+604 CNWESPDGHRY
-615 FVPARPVLDAV
+615 FVPARPIMDAV

>member
-1 MSTNAVRITEISV
+1 MSTNAARVTEISL
-14 AHSNSEFDAE
+14 AHSYSKFDSE
-24 TGEIFVTVD
+24 TGEIFVSTESKGSENYAELSDSSGSNLDSED
-33 RSQNTQHDNEI
+33 R
-44 TSSVDRFGSSDQSG
+44 GS
-58 ETTGSVDRFGSSDQ
+58 T
-72 SGETTSSVDRFGSSD
+72 
-87 QSGEITSSVDR
+87 DR
-98 FQHTLDSRA
+98 FQETLDSRA
-107 IELLNSVP
+107 TELLNSVP

-128 EDLSRA
+128 EDLSRG
-134 ARVDYLSAVERQT
+134 ARIDYLSAVERQT

-161 AGSEPSEADGI
+161 AGSEPSQADGI

-232 TAAAIREGLPTEAIE
+232 TAAAIREGLPVEAIA

-262 AQVGNKVRTMLAQI
+262 AQVGNKVRTMLAQV

-289 EARKVSM
+289 ETRKVSM

-335 ARNHAAKAAIIRA
+335 ARNHAAKAEIIRA
-348 AFIGRAPSTYESA
+348 TFLGRAPSTYDSA
-361 RRKSGA
+361 KKS
-367 GFSGAGVS
+367 
-375 GAGVSGAGVSGAGV
+375 
-389 SGAGVSGAGVSG
+389 
-401 AGVSG
+401 
-406 AGVSGA
+406 SGA

-417 QIEMTSEEEAAF
+417 QIKMTAEEEAAF
-429 NNEYVP
+429 AHEYVP
-435 DLRTMDMKRADALS
+435 DFRTMDMKRADALS
-449 EIAGIAVSLSADEA
+449 EIAGIAVSLSEDEA

-494 GVLPAQIVRALAGEG
+494 GVLPAQIMRALAGEG

-528 DSYQPPQDLVDF
+528 DSYQPPQDLVDY

-580 ALCRRHHRLKTHGGW
+580 ALCRRHHRMKTHGGW
-595 KLSSNADGS
+595 KLTSNEDGS
-604 CSWESPDGHNY
+604 CNWESPDGHRY
-615 FVPARPVLDAV
+615 FVPARPIMDAV

>member
-1 MSTNAVRITEISV
+1 MSTNAARVTELSL
-14 AHSNSEFDAE
+14 AHSYSEFDSK
-24 TGEIFVTVD
+24 TGEIFDST
-33 RSQNTQHDNEI
+33 
-44 TSSVDRFGSSDQSG
+44 
-58 ETTGSVDRFGSSDQ
+58 
-72 SGETTSSVDRFGSSD
+72 
-87 QSGEITSSVDR
+87 DR
-98 FQHTLDSRA
+98 FQETLDSRA
-107 IELLNSVP
+107 TELLNSVP

-128 EDLSRA
+128 EDLSRG

-161 AGSEPSEADGI
+161 AGTEPSQADGI

-232 TAAAIREGLPTEAIE
+232 TAAAIREGLPVEAIA

-262 AQVGNKVRTMLAQI
+262 AQVGNKVRTMLAQV

-289 EARKVSM
+289 ETRKVSM

-323 NFVIRANRRDEE
+323 NFVIRANRRDED
-335 ARNHAAKAAIIRA
+335 ARNHAAKAEIIRA
-348 AFIGRAPSTYESA
+348 TFLGRAPSTYDSA
-361 RRKSGA
+361 KRS
-367 GFSGAGVS
+367 SGAGVS

-401 AGVSG
+401 AG
-406 AGVSGA
+406 
-412 GVSGE
+412 E
-417 QIEMTSEEEAAF
+417 QIKMTAEEEAAF
-429 NNEYVP
+429 AHEYVP
-435 DLRTMDMKRADALS
+435 DFRTMDMKRADALS
-449 EIAGIAVSLSADEA
+449 EIAGIAVSLSEDEA

-494 GVLPAQIVRALAGEG
+494 GVLPAQIMRALAGEG

-528 DSYQPPQDLVDF
+528 DSYQPPQDLVDY

-580 ALCRRHHRLKTHGGW
+580 ALCRRHHRMKTHGGW
-595 KLSSNADGS
+595 KLTSNEDGS
-604 CSWESPDGHNY
+604 CNWESPDGHRY
-615 FVPARPVLDAV
+615 FVPARPIMDAV

>member
-1 MSTNAVRITEISV
+1 MSTNAARVTEISP
-14 AHSNSEFDAE
+14 AHSHSEFDSE
-24 TGEIFVTVD
+24 TGEIFA
-33 RSQNTQHDNEI
+33 SA
-44 TSSVDRFGSSDQSG
+44 
-58 ETTGSVDRFGSSDQ
+58 
-72 SGETTSSVDRFGSSD
+72 
-87 QSGEITSSVDR
+87 DR
-98 FQHTLDSRA
+98 FQETLDSRA
-107 IELLNSVP
+107 TELLNSVP

-128 EDLSRA
+128 EDLSRG

-161 AGSEPSEADGI
+161 AGSEPSQADGI

-232 TAAAIREGLPTEAIE
+232 TAAAIREGLPVEAIA

-262 AQVGNKVRTMLAQI
+262 AQVGNKVRTMLAQV

-289 EARKVSM
+289 ETRKVSM

-335 ARNHAAKAAIIRA
+335 ARNHAAKAEIIRA
-348 AFIGRAPSTYESA
+348 AFLGRAPSIYDSA
-361 RRKSGA
+361 KRS
-367 GFSGAGVS
+367 
-375 GAGVSGAGVSGAGV
+375 
-389 SGAGVSGAGVSG
+389 SGAGVSG

-417 QIEMTSEEEAAF
+417 QIKMTPEEEAAF
-429 NNEYVP
+429 AHEYVP
-435 DLRTMDMKRADALS
+435 DFRTMDMKRADALS
-449 EIAGIAVSLSADEA
+449 EIAGIAVSLSEDEA

-494 GVLPAQIVRALAGEG
+494 GVLPAQIMRALAGEG

-528 DSYQPPQDLVDF
+528 DSYQPPQDLVDY

-580 ALCRRHHRLKTHGGW
+580 ALCRRHHRMKTHGGW
-595 KLSSNADGS
+595 KLTSNEDGS
-604 CSWESPDGHNY
+604 CNWESPDGHRY
-615 FVPARPVLDAV
+615 FVPARPIMDAV

>member
-1 MSTNAVRITEISV
+1 MSTNAARITEISV
-14 AHSNSEFDAE
+14 AHSRSEFDPE
-24 TGEIFVTVD
+24 TGEIF
-33 RSQNTQHDNEI
+33 
-44 TSSVDRFGSSDQSG
+44 
-58 ETTGSVDRFGSSDQ
+58 TTA
-72 SGETTSSVDRFGSSD
+72 
-87 QSGEITSSVDR
+87 DR
-98 FQHTLDSRA
+98 FQNTLDSRA
-107 IELLNSVP
+107 TELLNSIP

-128 EDLSRA
+128 EDLSRG

-161 AGSEPSEADGI
+161 AGAEPSEADGI

-182 DISAALRMSGNSA
+182 DISTALRMSGNSA

-232 TAAAIREGLPTEAIE
+232 TAAAIREGLPTEAIA

-262 AQVGNKVRTMLAQI
+262 AQVGNKVRTMLAQV

-289 EARKVSM
+289 ETRKVSM

-335 ARNHAAKAAIIRA
+335 ARNHAAKAEIIRA
-348 AFIGRAPSTYESA
+348 AFIGRAPSAYETA
-361 RRKSGA
+361 KRK
-367 GFSGAGVS
+367 SGAGVS

-389 SGAGVSGAGVSG
+389 SGAGVSGAGVS
-401 AGVSG
+401 S
-406 AGVSGA
+406 
-412 GVSGE
+412 E
-417 QIEMTSEEEAAF
+417 QIKMTPEEESAF
-429 NNEYVP
+429 SNEYAP

-463 KSHRRSVSVNVTID
+463 KSHRRSVSVNVTVD
-477 LPTLLG
+477 LKTLIG

-494 GVLPAQIVRALAGEG
+494 GVLPAQIVRALASEG

-528 DSYQPPQDLVDF
+528 DSYQPPQDLVDY

-580 ALCRRHHRLKTHGGW
+580 ALCRRHHRMKTHGGW
-595 KLSSNADGS
+595 KLTSSEDGS
-604 CSWESPDGHNY
+604 CNWESPDGHHY

>member
-1 MSTNAVRITEISV
+1 MSTNAARITEVSV
-14 AHSNSEFDAE
+14 AHSCSEFDPV
-24 TGEIFVTVD
+24 TGEIYDF
-33 RSQNTQHDNEI
+33 S
-44 TSSVDRFGSSDQSG
+44 
-58 ETTGSVDRFGSSDQ
+58 
-72 SGETTSSVDRFGSSD
+72 
-87 QSGEITSSVDR
+87 DR
-98 FQHTLDSRA
+98 FQNTLDSRA
-107 IELLNSVP
+107 TELLNSVP

-128 EDLSRA
+128 EDLSRG
-134 ARVDYLSAVERQT
+134 ARIDYLSAVERQT

-161 AGSEPSEADGI
+161 AGAEPSEADGI

-232 TAAAIREGLPTEAIE
+232 TAAAIREGLPTEAIT

-262 AQVGNKVRTMLAQI
+262 AQVGNKVRTMLAQV

-289 EARKVSM
+289 ETRKVSM

-335 ARNHAAKAAIIRA
+335 ARNHAAKAEIIRA
-348 AFIGRAPSTYESA
+348 AFIGRAPSAYENSK
-361 RRKSGA
+361 RK
-367 GFSGAGVS
+367 SGAGVS

-389 SGAGVSGAGVSG
+389 SSAGVSGAGVSG
-401 AGVSG
+401 TGVSG
-406 AGVSGA
+406 TGVSGN

-417 QIEMTSEEEAAF
+417 QIKMTPEEEAAF
-429 NNEYVP
+429 SNEYAP

-483 LNENPGQLAGY
+483 LKENPGQLAGY
-494 GVLPAQIVRALAGEG
+494 GVLPAQIMRALAGEG

-528 DSYQPPQDLVDF
+528 DSYQPPQDLVDY

-580 ALCRRHHRLKTHGGW
+580 ALCRRHHRMKTHGGW
-595 KLSSNADGS
+595 KLTSNEDGS
-604 CSWESPDGHNY
+604 CNWESPDGHRY